1 MADLLS
7 STSDMDKAELQ
18 SLVAK
23 FVKGGDEQNVEI
35 LDDVLH
41 PDYRITFAFPGETK
55 VTILNREVYL
65 QMLRDKKLGGRK
77 RDTTIEDISIR
88 GNIAVVRAKLQSPV
102 MRFNIFFSFI
112 NTGLGWKLISDL
124 PFAEMIG

>member
-88 GNIAVVRAKLQSPV
+88 GNVAVVRAKLQSPV

-112 NTGLGWKLISDL
+112 NTGSGWKLISDL